1 MSNTSQITAKDP
13 MAKAFATVRG
23 AIKRGNAI
31 ELRCKRIWLERVIR
45 DLPGTIYADVAQ
57 DGLRLVNEKLPA

>member
-1 MSNTSQITAKDP
+1 

-23 AIKRGNAI
+23 AIKRGNPT

-45 DLPGTIYADVAQ
+45 DLPGTVFANEAEI
-57 DGLRLVNEKLPA
+57 GLLIVNEMLAD